1 MAPVSLQ
8 NEMNDLSARVGAD
21 AKREKE
27 ALGSS
32 EPDSLC
38 DALLFLAAFHNRAM
52 TREAL
57 LFGLPIE
64 DNRLSIPLF
73 DRAARRAGLEVEPV
87 ERPLGEIPAFV
98 LPAVL
103 ILQDQSARILSKI
116 DTHRKKLTVI
126 NPSTREQTEVE
137 AAVLESDYL
146 GHAFLVRPSAASERT
161 PAAAEAHRSHWF
173 WSVVRRFWANYSHI
187 AIAAFIVNVLALAA
201 PLFTMNVYDRV
212 VPNGALP
219 SLIALSIGL
228 AIAIGFDFLLRTV
241 RARIID
247 VTGKKLDVILASD
260 IFEHVLS
267 IKMAQRPGSV
277 GILANQMRDFD
288 AVREFF
294 TSGTVVAAT
303 DLLFAL
309 LFIALLFV
317 IAGPLAWIPVV
328 VLPVMIVVGL
338 ILQRPLNRA
347 VKRLEAESS
356 ARHGVLVESLSA
368 AETVRVAGAETR
380 MQRLWEKSV
389 VAAARTGEDVQF
401 WSTMSLTLAGTA
413 QQLTSLL
420 MTAAGVFLILDGR
433 LTMGA
438 LIAANMLAGRVL
450 APISGIAAV
459 ITRATQTVTSLRSI
473 NKLMSLERER
483 PPGRAYLARQVKHG
497 SIVFDDVK
505 FKYPNAAMNALEG
518 VSFSI
523 APGER
528 VGIIGQIGSGK
539 TTVGRLLTGLYDPD
553 EGCILIDGVDLRQY
567 DPADLRHGVGFVLQD
582 IDLLFGRL
590 RDNIALGLPSATEKQ
605 ILEAARLAGVEQFA
619 ATHPLGY
626 DLPVQEGGRSLSG
639 GQKQA
644 IGLARAI
651 IRKPRI
657 LFLDEPTAHFD
668 LRSEADFIERLKLL
682 AEGDMTILVS
692 THRMSMLAIVDRLLV
707 FERGHV
713 IADGPRD
720 QIIAR
725 LQAVERSPSFQPPA
739 SVKANAAV

>member
-27 ALGSS
+27 APGSS

>member
-1 MAPVSLQ
+1 MI
-8 NEMNDLSARVGAD
+8 DLSARVGAD

-27 ALGSS
+27 APDNS
-32 EPDSLC
+32 ERDSLC
-38 DALLFLAAFHNRAM
+38 DALLFLAAFHGRAM

-64 DNRLSIPLF
+64 DNRLSIALF
-73 DRAARRAGLEVEPV
+73 NRAARRAGLEVEPV
-87 ERPLGEIPAFV
+87 ERPLGDIPAFV

-116 DTHRKKLTVI
+116 DTRRNRLTVI
-126 NPSTREQTEVE
+126 NPGTREQTEVE
-137 AAVLESDYL
+137 AAALESDYL
-146 GHAFLVRPSAASERT
+146 GQAFFVRPAATSERT
-161 PAAAEAHRSHWF
+161 LAAAEALRPHWF
-173 WSVVRRFWANYSHI
+173 WGVVRRFWTNYSHV

-201 PLFTMNVYDRV
+201 PLFIMNVYDRV

-228 AIAIGFDFLLRTV
+228 AIAIAFDFLLRTV

-260 IFEHVLS
+260 IFEHVLA

-277 GILANQMRDFD
+277 GILANQMRDFE

-309 LFIALLFV
+309 LFIAVLFV

-368 AETVRVAGAETR
+368 IETVRVAGAEAR

-420 MTAAGVFLILDGR
+420 MIAAGVFLILDGR
-433 LTMGA
+433 LSMGA
-438 LIAANMLAGRVL
+438 LIAANMLAGRV
-450 APISGIAAV
+450 
-459 ITRATQTVTSLRSI
+459 R
-473 NKLMSLERER
+473 
-483 PPGRAYLARQVKHG
+483 
-497 SIVFDDVK
+497 
-505 FKYPNAAMNALEG
+505 
-518 VSFSI
+518 
-523 APGER
+523 
-528 VGIIGQIGSGK
+528 
-539 TTVGRLLTGLYDPD
+539 
-553 EGCILIDGVDLRQY
+553 
-567 DPADLRHGVGFVLQD
+567 
-582 IDLLFGRL
+582 
-590 RDNIALGLPSATEKQ
+590 
-605 ILEAARLAGVEQFA
+605 
-619 ATHPLGY
+619 
-626 DLPVQEGGRSLSG
+626 
-639 GQKQA
+639 
-644 IGLARAI
+644 
-651 IRKPRI
+651 
-657 LFLDEPTAHFD
+657 
-668 LRSEADFIERLKLL
+668 
-682 AEGDMTILVS
+682 
-692 THRMSMLAIVDRLLV
+692 
-707 FERGHV
+707 
-713 IADGPRD
+713 
-720 QIIAR
+720 
-725 LQAVERSPSFQPPA
+725 RSPA
-739 SVKANAAV
+739 SRP

>member
-1 MAPVSLQ
+1 
-8 NEMNDLSARVGAD
+8 MNDLSARVSAD

-27 ALGSS
+27 APGSS

>member
-8 NEMNDLSARVGAD
+8 NEMNDLSARVSAD

-27 ALGSS
+27 APGSS

>member
-1 MAPVSLQ
+1 MI
-8 NEMNDLSARVGAD
+8 DLSARVGAD

-27 ALGSS
+27 APDNS
-32 EPDSLC
+32 ERDSLC
-38 DALLFLAAFHNRAM
+38 DALLFLAAFHGRAM

-64 DNRLSIPLF
+64 DNRLSIALF
-73 DRAARRAGLEVEPV
+73 NRAARRAGLEVEPV
-87 ERPLGEIPAFV
+87 ERPLGDIPAFV

-116 DTHRKKLTVI
+116 DTRRNRLTVI
-126 NPSTREQTEVE
+126 NPGTREQTEVE
-137 AAVLESDYL
+137 AAALESDYL
-146 GHAFLVRPSAASERT
+146 GQAFFVRPAATSERT
-161 PAAAEAHRSHWF
+161 LAAAEALRPHWF
-173 WSVVRRFWANYSHI
+173 WGVVRRFWTNYSHV

-201 PLFTMNVYDRV
+201 PLFIMNVYDRV

-228 AIAIGFDFLLRTV
+228 AIAIAFDFLLRTV

-260 IFEHVLS
+260 IFEHVLA

-277 GILANQMRDFD
+277 GILANQMRDFE

-309 LFIALLFV
+309 LFIAVLFV

-368 AETVRVAGAETR
+368 IETVRVAGAEAR

-420 MTAAGVFLILDGR
+420 MIAAGVFLILDGR
-433 LTMGA
+433 LSMGA

-450 APISGIAAV
+450 APISGIASV

-497 SIVFDDVK
+497 SIVFDNVK
-505 FKYPNAAMNALEG
+505 FKYPNAAMNALDG

-567 DPADLRHGVGFVLQD
+567 DPADLRHGIGFVLQD

-605 ILEAARLAGVEQFA
+605 LLEAARLAGVEQFA
-619 ATHPLGY
+619 AAHPLGY

-668 LRSEADFIERLKLL
+668 LRSEAEFIERLKRL

-725 LQAVERSPSFQPPA
+725 LQAVERSPAFQPPA
-739 SVKANAAV
+739 SVKVNAAV

>member
-1 MAPVSLQ
+1 VGPPRKSGAVPPMAPVSLQ

-21 AKREKE
+21 AKRQKE
-27 ALGSS
+27 APGSS

-52 TREAL
+52 TREAM
-57 LFGLPIE
+57 LFGLPIK

-73 DRAARRAGLEVEPV
+73 DRAARRAGLEVESV

-116 DTHRKKLTVI
+116 DTYRKKLTVI

-137 AAVLESDYL
+137 AAALESDYL
-146 GHAFLVRPSAASERT
+146 GHAFLVRPAAASERT

-228 AIAIGFDFLLRTV
+228 AIAIAFDFLLRTV

-389 VAAARTGEDVQF
+389 VAAARTGERAVLVDHV
-401 WSTMSLTLAGTA
+401 ADA
-413 QQLTSLL
+413 RRHR
-420 MTAAGVFLILDGR
+420 AAADQPFDDGR
-433 LTMGA
+433 GRVSDFGRPA
-438 LIAANMLAGRVL
+438 DDGSPDRREYAGR
-450 APISGIAAV
+450 
-459 ITRATQTVTSLRSI
+459 RC
-473 NKLMSLERER
+473 
-483 PPGRAYLARQVKHG
+483 AR
-497 SIVFDDVK
+497 
-505 FKYPNAAMNALEG
+505 
-518 VSFSI
+518 
-523 APGER
+523 
-528 VGIIGQIGSGK
+528 
-539 TTVGRLLTGLYDPD
+539 
-553 EGCILIDGVDLRQY
+553 
-567 DPADLRHGVGFVLQD
+567 ADLRH
-582 IDLLFGRL
+582 RR
-590 RDNIALGLPSATEKQ
+590 RDYPRHSCCKASKAASSARSWCMK
-605 ILEAARLAGVEQFA
+605 AR
-619 ATHPLGY
+619 
-626 DLPVQEGGRSLSG
+626 S
-639 GQKQA
+639 
-644 IGLARAI
+644 
-651 IRKPRI
+651 
-657 LFLDEPTAHFD
+657 
-668 LRSEADFIERLKLL
+668 
-682 AEGDMTILVS
+682 
-692 THRMSMLAIVDRLLV
+692 
-707 FERGHV
+707 
-713 IADGPRD
+713 
-720 QIIAR
+720 
-725 LQAVERSPSFQPPA
+725 
-739 SVKANAAV
+739 

>member
-1 MAPVSLQ
+1 VGPPRKSGAVPPMAPVSLQ

-21 AKREKE
+21 AKRQKE
-27 ALGSS
+27 APGSS

-52 TREAL
+52 TREAM
-57 LFGLPIE
+57 LFGLPIK

-73 DRAARRAGLEVEPV
+73 DRAARRAGLEVESV

-116 DTHRKKLTVI
+116 DTYRKKLTVI

-137 AAVLESDYL
+137 AAALESDYL
-146 GHAFLVRPSAASERT
+146 GHAFLVRPAAASERT

-347 VKRLEAESS
+347 VKRLEA
-356 ARHGVLVESLSA
+356 
-368 AETVRVAGAETR
+368 
-380 MQRLWEKSV
+380 
-389 VAAARTGEDVQF
+389 
-401 WSTMSLTLAGTA
+401 
-413 QQLTSLL
+413 
-420 MTAAGVFLILDGR
+420 
-433 LTMGA
+433 
-438 LIAANMLAGRVL
+438 
-450 APISGIAAV
+450 
-459 ITRATQTVTSLRSI
+459 
-473 NKLMSLERER
+473 
-483 PPGRAYLARQVKHG
+483 
-497 SIVFDDVK
+497 
-505 FKYPNAAMNALEG
+505 
-518 VSFSI
+518 
-523 APGER
+523 
-528 VGIIGQIGSGK
+528 
-539 TTVGRLLTGLYDPD
+539 
-553 EGCILIDGVDLRQY
+553 
-567 DPADLRHGVGFVLQD
+567 
-582 IDLLFGRL
+582 
-590 RDNIALGLPSATEKQ
+590 
-605 ILEAARLAGVEQFA
+605 
-619 ATHPLGY
+619 
-626 DLPVQEGGRSLSG
+626 
-639 GQKQA
+639 
-644 IGLARAI
+644 
-651 IRKPRI
+651 
-657 LFLDEPTAHFD
+657 
-668 LRSEADFIERLKLL
+668 
-682 AEGDMTILVS
+682 
-692 THRMSMLAIVDRLLV
+692 
-707 FERGHV
+707 
-713 IADGPRD
+713 
-720 QIIAR
+720 
-725 LQAVERSPSFQPPA
+725 
-739 SVKANAAV
+739 